1 MTSYHEVY
9 LDIDDESTRA
19 IEKFGED
26 SIARLNENGQM
37 ASVYLILAEEVG
49 EVAME
54 LNEMRHR
61 YKATGETQNT
71 DHLREELI
79 QVASVA
85 SRWAEALS

>member
-1 MTSYHEVY
+1 MSIYHE
-9 LDIDDESTRA
+9 IDGETARA
-19 IEKFGED
+19 IEKHRED
-26 SIARLNENGQM
+26 AIQRFAATDRH
-37 ASVYLILAEEVG
+37 ADILAILVEEVG

-61 YKATGETQNT
+61 YKATGETQDT